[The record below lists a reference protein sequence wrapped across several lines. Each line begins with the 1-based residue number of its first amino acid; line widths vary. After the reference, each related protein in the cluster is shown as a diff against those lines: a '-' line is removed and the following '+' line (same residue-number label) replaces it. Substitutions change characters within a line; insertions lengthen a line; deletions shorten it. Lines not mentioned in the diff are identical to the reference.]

1 MQFIVVEE
9 GERIPAGPRP
19 LAILEKDRWD
29 DFGFRTTF
37 RLSIIDAEGDRH
49 EVGSVKIADLGMLE
63 RENGAV
69 RLPER
74 FTTLDDTF
82 FSLGQDDTFYERLRQ
97 RGDGI
102 RLDVLTGLRDIA
114 FDERAF
120 ETARSHEV
128 TRTSLLR
135 FVKPGMVQRQFRRI
149 ARGGDRI
156 AAFHV
161 LYQAPGGGDGLTL
174 SFRVEPDTRPSS
186 NIHVITGRNGAGKS
200 VLLNRLAR
208 AVADTE
214 ADPEAVGRVIE
225 DNPDQLRSFANL
237 VSVSFSA
244 FDDLPFLPEDDES
257 FPTIHVGL
265 RAPSS
270 GRGNRMKSQWQLK
283 RDFADSVEA
292 CLTGEQGHRWV
303 GALRTLTYA
312 GSGLLD
318 DDWLEDFQA
327 TDDPS
332 RRRAKARKLFASLSS
347 GHKVVL
353 LTVTRLVEHVGE
365 RTLVII
371 DEPETHLHP
380 PLLSAFVRVLSD
392 LLTDRNG
399 LAIVA
404 THSPVVLQ
412 EVPAH
417 CVWILRRYGERVVA
431 DQPGIETFG
440 ENVGVLTREVFG
452 LEVTASG
459 FHRELAALVDGGRSY
474 ESIMERFGG
483 RLGGEARIIVRSL
496 VADRDLGDEAWRLP
510 GDHS

>member
-1 MQFIVVEE
+1 VQFIVVEE
-9 GERIPAGPRP
+9 GERVPAGPLP
-19 LAILEKDRWD
+19 LAVLEKDRWD
-29 DFGFRTTF
+29 DFGYRTTF
-37 RLSIIDAEGDRH
+37 SLSIVDIDGDRH
-49 EVGSVKIADLGMLE
+49 EVGRVKIADLGMME
-63 RENGAV
+63 REIGAV
-69 RLPER
+69 GLPER
-74 FTTLDDTF
+74 FTALDDNF
-82 FSLGQDDTFYERLRQ
+82 FSVGQDDTFYERLRQ

-102 RLDVLTGLRDIA
+102 RLAVLAGLRDIA

-120 ETARSHEV
+120 EAALSYKV
-128 TRTSLLR
+128 ARTSLLR
-135 FVKPGMVQRQFRRI
+135 FVKPGTVQRQFRRI

-161 LYQAPGGGDGLTL
+161 LYQAPGGGNGFTL

-208 AVADTE
+208 AVADPQ
-214 ADPEAVGRVIE
+214 ADPEAVGRVFE

-270 GRGNRMKSQWQLK
+270 GRGIRWKSQWQLK

-292 CLTGEQGHRWV
+292 CLTGEQGHRWL

-312 GSGLLD
+312 GSGLLE

-327 TDDPS
+327 TDEPS

-431 DQPGIETFG
+431 DQPLIETFG

-459 FHRELAALVDGGRSY
+459 FHREVAALVDRGRSY
-474 ESIMERFGG
+474 DSIMEHFGG

-510 GDHS
+510 GAQS